1 MDETYS
7 KVLGDE
13 IPEPISEN
21 AAANAAPEQPEPVTE
36 DGLQAASDD
45 QTETPAEAKQEQS
58 ELSEQPEQ
66 PAETEEAAFEQSEE
80 RNVTDG
86 LAASINE
93 KLDGLTGA
101 MAEIKT
107 EISRLAAYDAAV
119 KELRQSLL
127 SSRNTS
133 SKLHEEVEEYKKGTY
148 FTNIKPFL
156 MFLIN
161 HLCDL
166 KNSKKEYLDDKDA
179 FIAENSEAVF
189 NEIIN
194 LLDFFIAPI
203 EHQLTIFGVTIKTYE
218 TESGFIPG
226 EQSIV
231 RTVKTDDPALS
242 NKNAEILSDCYMYE
256 KNVLRPASVL
266 VYKN

>member
-1 MDETYS
+1 MDEAYS
-7 KVLGDE
+7 KMLGNE
-13 IPEPISEN
+13 IPEPIVEN
-21 AAANAAPEQPEPVTE
+21 ATETAAPEQQQEPVTE
-36 DGLQAASDD
+36 DSVQTASDD
-45 QTETPAEAKQEQS
+45 QTETPAESEPEQLDKPAEEAEEDTPEQS
-58 ELSEQPEQ
+58 
-66 PAETEEAAFEQSEE
+66 AADDRAGGFA
-80 RNVTDG
+80 V
-86 LAASINE
+86 SINE
-93 KLDGLTGA
+93 KLDELTES
-101 MAEIKT
+101 MAEIKA
-107 EISRLAAYDAAV
+107 EMLRLAAYDTAV
-119 KELRQSLL
+119 KELKQSLT

-156 MFLIN
+156 IFLIN

-166 KNSKKEYLDDKDA
+166 KNSKKEYLDDKEA
-179 FIAENSEAVF
+179 FVAENSEAVF

-218 TESGFIPG
+218 AESDFIPG
-226 EQSIV
+226 EQNIV
-231 RTVKTDDPALS
+231 RTVKTEDPALS

-256 KNVLRPASVL
+256 KNVLRPANVL